1 MDSGGNNGNDED
13 GGKVGKWAMG
23 TEWITG
29 LITISPYWMDTQFQ
43 ANEFISLYHYRKSP
57 DIKKVWY
64 QQEGYESNH
73 YTYSPT
79 KDAQTEQTRRRLA
92 HELTRS

>member
-1 MDSGGNNGNDED
+1 MDSED
-13 GGKVGKWAMG
+13 GGNVGKWAMG

-29 LITISPYWMDTQFQ
+29 LITVSPYWMDTQLQ

-64 QQEGYESNH
+64 QQEGYETNR
-73 YTYSPT
+73 YTYVPS
-79 KDAQTEQTRRRLA
+79 KDAKTEQTRQRLA
-92 HELTRS
+92 QELTRS